1 MRRLFLSAFAR
12 VESWHHAHGTAA
24 VVLCAISMLA
34 STGQASGAA
43 EKAAQS
49 ADKAATSADRAPKHG
64 GSTKPTR
71 PAPAGSGLD
80 RQAEAWV
87 RRTLGRMTL
96 AEKVGQLVVPGLS
109 GVYTPLDSAAEEKL
123 ERLVRE
129 GHVGGFHVFG
139 GGESLP
145 PVLLN
150 PVYGT
155 SGGRAT
161 RGDPLA
167 IAVLLNRLQRAS
179 AAPLLF
185 TADFEGGAG
194 YIVAGATRLPRAMA
208 LGATR
213 DEGLAA
219 RAGRLA
225 AAEGRALGVD
235 VDFYPVVDVNN
246 NPMNPIINIR
256 SFGEDPAFVGRMA
269 TAYLKG
275 VQAGGMLAT
284 AKHFPGH
291 GDTTTDT
298 HLDLAVIEHPRER
311 LEAVELVPF
320 KAAIAAGV
328 DAVMT
333 THIRLPA
340 LDPTEG
346 LPATL
351 SRPIV
356 TGLLRTQLGFD
367 GLVFTDSMS
376 MHAISRRFGNDKA
389 AAMAVGAGVDVVLDP
404 PDPDA
409 ALRAIRQAVERGDVA
424 RDQLDRSVER
434 LLRAK
439 ARLGLHRAR
448 TVDVEAVPSALG
460 GRAREAVAAE
470 VASKAIT
477 LLKDDRGHVPLRPA
491 AGTRML
497 VLSVID
503 YASGWREGA
512 PGRVFVPEMKKR
524 FPDTTAIE
532 VTDRATAAEMDLVR
546 ALARRSDAVVAATYV
561 RIAAGSGRLGLG
573 EAQIALLEQLAADKA
588 KPMATIA
595 FGSPY
600 VGELAPKVPAV
611 LLAYEYGDAPE
622 AAAVRALC
630 GEAPIGG
637 KLPVTIPGL
646 FPAGHGLER
655 TAVAAGAPTASPTP
669 K

>member
-1 MRRLFLSAFAR
+1 M
-12 VESWHHAHGTAA
+12 HGRTPAVSTTA
-24 VVLCAISMLA
+24 LLA
-34 STGQASGAA
+34 AASLLA
-43 EKAAQS
+43 
-49 ADKAATSADRAPKHG
+49 
-64 GSTKPTR
+64 
-71 PAPAGSGLD
+71 APAAD
-80 RQAEAWV
+80 PKAERWV
-87 RRTLGRMTL
+87 RQTLKKMTL
-96 AEKVGQLVVPGLS
+96 EEKVGQLVVPGLN
-109 GVYTPLDSAAEEKL
+109 GVYTPLDSDASEQL
-123 ERLVRE
+123 ERLVHE
-129 GHVGGFHVFG
+129 GRVGGFHVFG
-139 GGESLP
+139 GGEALP

-155 SGGRAT
+155 SGRRAT

-179 AAPLLF
+179 SLPLLF

-194 YIVAGATRLPRAMA
+194 YIVEGATRLPRAMA

-213 DEGLAA
+213 DEGLAE

-225 AAEGRALGVD
+225 AGEGRALGVH

-275 VQAGGMLAT
+275 IQAGGMLAT

-291 GDTTTDT
+291 GDTATDT
-298 HLDLAVIEHPRER
+298 HLDLAVIEHPRSR
-311 LEAVELVPF
+311 LDAVELVPF

-328 DAVMT
+328 DAIMS

-351 SRPIV
+351 SRPIL
-356 TGLLRTQLGFD
+356 TGLLRQELGFD

-376 MHAISRRFGNDKA
+376 MHAISRRFTNGKA
-389 AAMAVGAGVDVVLDP
+389 AAMAVAAGVDVVLDP
-404 PDPDA
+404 PDPEA
-409 ALRAIRQAVERGDVA
+409 ALRGIREAVERGEIPREQV
-424 RDQLDRSVER
+424 DRSVER

-448 TVDVEAVPSALG
+448 TVDVEAVPAGLG

-470 VASKAIT
+470 VASRAIT
-477 LLKDDRGHVPLRPA
+477 LAKDDRAQVPLRLPGNA
-491 AGTRML
+491 RML
-497 VLSVID
+497 VLSMID

-512 PGRVFVPEMKKR
+512 PGRMLIPELKKR
-524 FPDTTAIE
+524 YPDVTAVE
-532 VTDRATAAEMDLVR
+532 VSDRTTAAEMDLLR

-561 RIAAGSGRLGLG
+561 RVASYSGRMGLG
-573 EAQIALLEQLAADKA
+573 PAPLSLLEQLAADA
-588 KPMATIA
+588 KKPFVAVA

-600 VGELAPKVPAV
+600 VGDLAPKVPAV
-611 LLAYEYGDAPE
+611 LLTYEVGDAPE

-655 TAVAAGAPTASPTP
+655 AALAPGTPIASSVPR
-669 K
+669 

>member
-1 MRRLFLSAFAR
+1 VHRIAMTVIL
-12 VESWHHAHGTAA
+12 
-24 VVLCAISMLA
+24 LA
-34 STGQASGAA
+34 SASFIM
-43 EKAAQS
+43 
-49 ADKAATSADRAPKHG
+49 
-64 GSTKPTR
+64 GSTDRSGNTASAKASSAS
-71 PAPAGSGLD
+71 PAASRLD
-80 RQAEAWV
+80 RKAESWV
-87 RRTLGRMTL
+87 RRTLRKMTL
-96 AEKVGQLVVPGLS
+96 EEKVGQLVVPGLH
-109 GVYTPLDSAAEEKL
+109 GVYTPLDSEAEERL

-139 GGESLP
+139 GGEALP

-155 SGGRAT
+155 SGRRAT
-161 RGDPLA
+161 KADPLA
-167 IAVLLNRLQRAS
+167 VAVLLNRLQRAS
-179 AAPLLF
+179 ANPLLF

-213 DEGLAA
+213 DEGLAE

-225 AAEGRALGVD
+225 AGEGRALGVH
-235 VDFYPVVDVNN
+235 VDFYPVADVNN

-269 TAYLKG
+269 AAYLKG
-275 VQAGGMLAT
+275 IQAGGMLAT

-291 GDTTTDT
+291 GDTSTDT
-298 HLDLAVIEHPRER
+298 HLDLAVIAHPRER

-320 KAAIAAGV
+320 EAAIAAGV

-333 THIRLPA
+333 SHIRLPA

-356 TGLLRTQLGFD
+356 TGLLRKELGFD

-376 MHAISRRFGNDKA
+376 MHAITNRFGNDKA
-389 AAMAVGAGVDVVLDP
+389 AAMAIGAGIDVVLDP
-404 PDPDA
+404 PDPEA
-409 ALRAIRQAVERGDVA
+409 ALRGIREAVERGAIA

-439 ARLGLHRAR
+439 ARLGLYRAR
-448 TVDVEAVPSALG
+448 TVDVEAVPAGLG

-470 VASKAIT
+470 VASQAIT
-477 LLKDDRGHVPLRPA
+477 LVKDDRVQVPLRLPRT
-491 AGTRML
+491 TRML
-497 VLSVID
+497 VLSVVD

-512 PGRVFVPEMKKR
+512 PGRVFVPEVKQR
-524 FPDTTAIE
+524 FPDATAIE
-532 VTDRATAAEMDLVR
+532 VTDRTTAAEMDLIR

-561 RIAAGSGRLGLG
+561 RVAAGSGRMGLSPAQVSLLG
-573 EAQIALLEQLAADKA
+573 QLAADEA
-588 KPMATIA
+588 RPMVTVA

-600 VGELAPKVPAV
+600 VSDLAPKVPAV
-611 LLAYEYGDAPE
+611 LLTYEYGDAPE
-622 AAAVRALC
+622 AAAVRAVC

-655 TAVAAGAPTASPTP
+655 AAIAPGARIASPAP

>member
-1 MRRLFLSAFAR
+1 MHGKTLALS
-12 VESWHHAHGTAA
+12 GTALVA
-24 VVLCAISMLA
+24 
-34 STGQASGAA
+34 
-43 EKAAQS
+43 
-49 ADKAATSADRAPKHG
+49 AATLLAAPVSDPK
-64 GSTKPTR
+64 
-71 PAPAGSGLD
+71 
-80 RQAEAWV
+80 AESWV
-87 RRTLGRMTL
+87 RRKLKKMTL
-96 AEKVGQLVVPGLS
+96 EEKVGQLVVPGLN
-109 GVYTPLDSAAEEKL
+109 GVYTPLDSAAAEKL
-123 ERLVRE
+123 DRLVRE
-129 GHVGGFHVFG
+129 GRVGGFHVFG
-139 GGESLP
+139 GGEALP

-161 RGDPLA
+161 KGQPLA

-179 AAPLLF
+179 ALPLLF
-185 TADFEGGAG
+185 TADYEGGAG
-194 YIVAGATRLPRAMA
+194 YIVEGATRLPRAMA

-213 DEGLAA
+213 DEGLAE

-225 AAEGRALGVD
+225 AGEGRALGVH

-246 NPMNPIINIR
+246 NPQNPIINIR

-275 VQAGGMLAT
+275 IRAGGMLAT

-291 GDTTTDT
+291 GDTATDT
-298 HLDLAVIEHPRER
+298 HLDLAVIEHPRAR
-311 LEAVELVPF
+311 LDAVELVPF
-320 KAAIAAGV
+320 KAAIAAGI
-328 DAVMT
+328 DAVMS

-351 SRPIV
+351 SRPIL
-356 TGLLRTQLGFD
+356 TGLLRQELGFD

-376 MHAISRRFGNDKA
+376 MHAISRRFTHEKA
-389 AAMAVGAGVDVVLDP
+389 AAMAVAAGADVVLDP
-404 PDPDA
+404 PDPEA
-409 ALRAIRQAVERGDVA
+409 ALRGIREAVA
-424 RDQLDRSVER
+424 RGEIPREQVDRSVER

-448 TVDVEAVPSALG
+448 TVDVEAVPAGLG
-460 GRAREAVAAE
+460 GRARQAVAAE

-477 LLKDDRGHVPLRPA
+477 LVKDDRAQMPLRLPA
-491 AGTRML
+491 GARVL
-497 VLSVID
+497 LLSVID

-512 PGRVFVPEMKKR
+512 PGRVLIPELKKR
-524 FPDTTAIE
+524 YADVTAVE
-532 VTDRATAAEMDLVR
+532 VSDRTTAAEMDLLR

-561 RIAAGSGRLGLG
+561 RVASYSGRMGLG
-573 EAQIALLEQLAADKA
+573 AAQLALLGQLAADA
-588 KPMATIA
+588 KKPFVAVA

-600 VGELAPKVPAV
+600 VGDLAPKVPAV
-611 LLAYEYGDAPE
+611 LLTYEYGDEPE
-622 AAAVRALC
+622 AAAARALC

-646 FPAGHGLER
+646 FPAGHGFER
-655 TAVAAGAPTASPTP
+655 AAVAPGASIASSVP

>member
-1 MRRLFLSAFAR
+1 MWRPSSFFS
-12 VESWHHAHGTAA
+12 SPGTALPGA
-24 VVLCAISMLA
+24 TAIALLACATAL
-34 STGQASGAA
+34 TAA
-43 EKAAQS
+43 DLQS
-49 ADKAATSADRAPKHG
+49 ASKPQAPSTAAKRSNSGKGASAKASPATPAA
-64 GSTKPTR
+64 R
-71 PAPAGSGLD
+71 PLD
-80 RQAEAWV
+80 RQAETWV
-87 RRTLGRMTL
+87 RRTLKKMTL
-96 AEKVGQLVVPGLS
+96 EEKIGQLVVPGLN
-109 GVYTPLDSAAEEKL
+109 GVYTPLDSGAEEKL
-123 ERLVRE
+123 ERLVRA

-139 GGESLP
+139 GAEALP

-155 SGGRAT
+155 SGGRTTKA
-161 RGDPLA
+161 DPLA

-179 AAPLLF
+179 ANPLLV

-213 DEGLAA
+213 DEGLAE

-225 AAEGRALGVD
+225 AGEGRALGVH

-256 SFGEDPAFVGRMA
+256 SFGEDPAFVARMA
-269 TAYLKG
+269 TAYMKG

-291 GDTTTDT
+291 GDTATDT
-298 HLDLAVIEHPRER
+298 HLDLAVVEHPRER
-311 LEAVELVPF
+311 LDKVELVPF
-320 KAAIAAGV
+320 KAAIVAGV

-356 TGLLRTQLGFD
+356 TGLLRKELGFD

-376 MHAISRRFGNDKA
+376 MYAISRRFGNDKA

-409 ALRAIRQAVERGDVA
+409 ALRGIREAVERGEIA
-424 RDQLDRSVER
+424 RVQLDRSVER
-434 LLRAK
+434 LLRTK

-448 TVDVEAVPSALG
+448 TVDVEAVPAALG
-460 GRAREAVAAE
+460 GRAHEAVAAE
-470 VASKAIT
+470 VAAKAIT
-477 LLKDDRGHVPLRPA
+477 LVKDDRAEVPLRLPRNA
-491 AGTRML
+491 RVL
-497 VLSVID
+497 VLSVVD

-512 PGRVFVPEMKKR
+512 PGRVFVPEVKKR
-524 FPDTTAIE
+524 FPDATAIE
-532 VTDRATAAEMDLVR
+532 VTDRTTAAEMDLIR
-546 ALARRSDAVVAATYV
+546 ALARHCDAVVAATYV

-573 EAQIALLEQLAADKA
+573 EAQVALLEQLAADSA
-588 KPMATIA
+588 RPLATVA

-600 VGELAPKVPAV
+600 VGDLAPKVPAV
-611 LLAYEYGDAPE
+611 LLTYEYGDAPE
-622 AAAVRALC
+622 AAAVRAVC

-646 FPAGHGLER
+646 FPAGHGLDR
-655 TAVAAGAPTASPTP
+655 AALAPGAPTASPVP